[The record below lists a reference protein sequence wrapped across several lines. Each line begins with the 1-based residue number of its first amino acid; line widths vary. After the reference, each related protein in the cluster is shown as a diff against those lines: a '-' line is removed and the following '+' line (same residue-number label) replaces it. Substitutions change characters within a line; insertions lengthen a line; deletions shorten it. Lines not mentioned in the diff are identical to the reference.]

1 MQLDIPTV
9 IVVEILASAMSAL
22 VLAASLRGTPG
33 PGAREATAAM
43 ACLVPGFLLYLLRAR
58 MPEAAS
64 ILGANLLFWTTA
76 LLVHRAVTRFASDRP
91 PPRWPIVLVATTAPV
106 FAYLATSGAWYG
118 LRVLLSS
125 IVLCALICASV
136 WELARARGLAPEP
149 WRRFA
154 CALLALAALGL
165 ATRIALVLPDW
176 RIDAEP
182 LAPTPETMLA
192 FVPALLLAQG
202 FGPAFLLMQ
211 RERSA
216 ALAARLATIDLL
228 TGCLNRR
235 ALEERATVELAHA
248 RRTRRPIALAVVD
261 LDHFKRVNDTH
272 GHATGDALL
281 ARAGEVLRGG
291 VRPGDVVARYG
302 GEEFCILFR
311 EADAQQARVAAERL
325 CAALRE
331 TEVDANGAR
340 LRPRASIGVAA
351 LDPTTGDG
359 WDILF
364 RRADAAL
371 YHAKHTGRDRV
382 ALKDAEAA
390 DKHPGP

>member
-9 IVVEILASAMSAL
+9 IVLETLASVMSAL

-33 PGAREATAAM
+33 PGTREATVAM
-43 ACLVPGFLLYLLRAR
+43 TCLVPGFVLYLLRAHI
-58 MPEAAS
+58 PEAAS
-64 ILGANLLFWTTA
+64 ILGANLLFWATA

-91 PPRWPIVLVATTAPV
+91 PPRWPFVLVTVAAPIM
-106 FAYLATSGAWYG
+106 ALLGTGGAWYG

-125 IVLCALICASV
+125 TVLCALLSASA
-136 WELARARGLAPEP
+136 WELARAGGLASEP

-165 ATRIALVLPDW
+165 ATRIALILPDW

-216 ALAARLATIDLL
+216 ALATRLATIDSL

-235 ALEERATVELAHA
+235 ALEERATIELAHA
-248 RRTRRPIALAVVD
+248 RRTGRPVALAVVD
-261 LDHFKRVNDTH
+261 LDHFKQVNDAH

-281 ARAGEVLRGG
+281 SRAGEVLRGG

-311 EADAQQARVAAERL
+311 EVDAHQAKTAAERL
-325 CAALRE
+325 CAALRA
-331 TEVDANGAR
+331 TEVDVNGAR

-351 LDPTTGDG
+351 LDPGTGGD
-359 WDILF
+359 WELLF
-364 RRADAAL
+364 RRADEAL
-371 YHAKHTGRDRV
+371 YRAKRSGRDRV
-382 ALKDAEAA
+382 ALENAEAA
-390 DKHPGP
+390 A